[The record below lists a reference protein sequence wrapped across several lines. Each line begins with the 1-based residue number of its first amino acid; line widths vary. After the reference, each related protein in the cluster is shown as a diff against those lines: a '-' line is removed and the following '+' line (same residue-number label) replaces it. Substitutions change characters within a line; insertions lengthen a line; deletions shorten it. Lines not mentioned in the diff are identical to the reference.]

1 MRIEISHDKSQQL
14 GYTPASF
21 KVLKHHRV
29 KFAYRKFQAP
39 APPKPIEI
47 AARAWPFSSCGVGEV
62 WRPSATVLAGRYCG
76 PHVRLS
82 VG

>member
-14 GYTPASF
+14 EYTPASF

-39 APPKPIEI
+39 APPKPIEK
-47 AARAWPFSSCGVGEV
+47 CCQG
-62 WRPSATVLAGRYCG
+62 LAF
-76 PHVRLS
+76 
-82 VG
+82 